1 LKLLGLRYVLS
12 RPDSAAP
19 IGRNL
24 CHIIRDRGDDGQ
36 RFVVN
41 VAATDVRPSLEFIL
55 NWGQTQGRR

>member
-1 LKLLGLRYVLS
+1 VLS